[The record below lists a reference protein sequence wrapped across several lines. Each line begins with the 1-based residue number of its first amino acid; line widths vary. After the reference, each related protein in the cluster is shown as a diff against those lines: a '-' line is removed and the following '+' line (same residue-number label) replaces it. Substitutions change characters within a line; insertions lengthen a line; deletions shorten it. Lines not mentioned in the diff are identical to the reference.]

1 MMRKKNFKV
10 RQITRFFAL
19 FLIVAMVFGCVHP
32 AITARA
38 DEDVSVVAQTEES
51 FNEEE
56 MSETTEESESEVAE
70 SEESEIEETKQ
81 TEEDV
86 DTTDIVGSAE
96 GDSDDDAEESETESE
111 LVMES
116 ETDAEKESETEEK
129 SDFAK
134 LTVKEQYEAI
144 LSMSDKE
151 IEAALG
157 TLTEDQFN
165 DLMEYAAS
173 KHEPTYVRTIPFA
186 NAASFK
192 APVTVKTSRRRLL
205 KAAKGG
211 SGDAPDGLVID
222 KKATVNPDG
231 SYTITLDTYT
241 TGTVTT
247 STQSVP
253 VDIVLV
259 LDQSGSMQYGF
270 NGNSASYS
278 NSRQKAMQDAVKN
291 FIDAVGEKYDAT
303 TSDHRISIVTFGSN
317 VESQIPWTAADSNG
331 VGSLKQFID
340 DLGEEPEGAT
350 NVAAGMGR
358 AQHLLSDELNYN
370 GANTTRQKVCVV
382 FTDGVP
388 TTSTDFNTTV
398 ATGAI
403 NAGKNIKSGGAAIYT
418 VGIFTGA
425 DIN

>member
-1 MMRKKNFKV
+1 MRKKNFKV

-32 AITARA
+32 AFTARA
-38 DEDVSVVAQTEES
+38 DEDVSVVTQTEES
-51 FNEEE
+51 LSEEE
-56 MSETTEESESEVAE
+56 EEVSESVVESDTEAPE

-86 DTTDIVGSAE
+86 DTTDIVGAAE
-96 GDSDDDAEESETESE
+96 GDSDDEAEESESE
-111 LVMES
+111 DVKES
-116 ETDAEKESETEEK
+116 ETEAESVVESETEAEKESETEEV

-173 KHEPTYVRTIPFA
+173 KHEPTYIRTIPFA
-186 NAASFK
+186 NAAPFK

-259 LDQSGSMQYGF
+259 LDQSGSMQYGLMEI
-270 NGNSASYS
+270 ALLIPIVV
-278 NSRQKAMQDAVKN
+278 RKLCRMQ
-291 FIDAVGEKYDAT
+291 
-303 TSDHRISIVTFGSN
+303 
-317 VESQIPWTAADSNG
+317 
-331 VGSLKQFID
+331 
-340 DLGEEPEGAT
+340 
-350 NVAAGMGR
+350 
-358 AQHLLSDELNYN
+358 
-370 GANTTRQKVCVV
+370 
-382 FTDGVP
+382 
-388 TTSTDFNTTV
+388 
-398 ATGAI
+398 
-403 NAGKNIKSGGAAIYT
+403 
-418 VGIFTGA
+418 
-425 DIN
+425 